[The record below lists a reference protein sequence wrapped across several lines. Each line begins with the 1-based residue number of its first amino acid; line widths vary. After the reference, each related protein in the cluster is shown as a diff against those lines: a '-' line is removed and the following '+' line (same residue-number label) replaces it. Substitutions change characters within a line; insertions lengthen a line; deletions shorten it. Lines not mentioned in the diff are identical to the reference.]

1 MTPMSSREWAD
12 GVVKCMN
19 ACLYYF
25 QYVLDLWWQLCFH
38 FHSAALCVVLSV
50 NQVIKL
56 EFGLRSSWVLCVCLW
71 VFFFFIFLRFM
82 VCIWIRQLGGSRVYY
97 VGVCL
102 CVRVR
107 VILCLWG
114 PVQTMKVRTF
124 RPSQRQFFFFFYI
137 NVPVRITVSHV
148 FMTVEI
154 SSRGYTLNDICNN
167 LLFYCDRRVS
177 VYVCVTCICAFFFFF
192 FCKSLHTVCIHPH
205 MQFSMRLCTWV
216 GDFNLC
222 LCMNTFIFLLRTCM
236 CIHVSVRAC
245 VYVCVCRYCIVLF
258 QLLGGRDLCG

>member
-71 VFFFFIFLRFM
+71 VFFFFFFLRFM

-102 CVRVR
+102 CVRV
-107 VILCLWG
+107 ILCLWG

-124 RPSQRQFFFFFYI
+124 RPSQRQFFFFL
-137 NVPVRITVSHV
+137 HKC
-148 FMTVEI
+148 
-154 SSRGYTLNDICNN
+154 SRKDYG
-167 LLFYCDRRVS
+167 
-177 VYVCVTCICAFFFFF
+177 
-192 FCKSLHTVCIHPH
+192 KSCIHDG
-205 MQFSMRLCTWV
+205 
-216 GDFNLC
+216 GD
-222 LCMNTFIFLLRTCM
+222 
-236 CIHVSVRAC
+236 
-245 VYVCVCRYCIVLF
+245 
-258 QLLGGRDLCG
+258 